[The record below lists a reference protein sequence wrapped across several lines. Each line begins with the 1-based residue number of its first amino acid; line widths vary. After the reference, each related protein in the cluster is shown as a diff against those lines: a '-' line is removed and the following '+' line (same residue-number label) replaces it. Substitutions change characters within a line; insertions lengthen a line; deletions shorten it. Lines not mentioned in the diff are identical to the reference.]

1 MYTEEEF
8 LQISGIQH
16 FVFCPRQWALIHIES
31 QWAENQHTVCGDIF
45 HERAHDGDAR
55 ERRGDLLTVRG
66 LRIFSATLGVSG
78 VCDVVEFRRHDE
90 SGARLNGYEGNWLP
104 MPIEY
109 KSGTA
114 KETDADRIQLCLQ
127 ALCME
132 EMLGCQIE
140 KGCLFYGKTR
150 RRETVLL
157 DEAIRTAT
165 TKAVAEM
172 HAYMVRGY
180 TPKPRKTKACR
191 ACSMADICL
200 PELERTK
207 SAAAYME
214 NAKGDE
220 L

>member
-16 FVFCPRQWALIHIES
+16 YAFCPRQWALIHIES

-55 ERRGDLLTVRG
+55 ERRGDLLTLRG

-78 VCDVVEFRRHDE
+78 ACDVVEFRKHDE
-90 SGARLNGYEGNWLP
+90 AGARLDGYEGNWLP

-114 KETDADRIQLCLQ
+114 KETDADRMQLCLQ
-127 ALCME
+127 GLCLE
-132 EMLGCQIE
+132 EMFGCQIE
-140 KGCLFYGKTR
+140 TGCLFYGKTR
-150 RRETVLL
+150 RRERIRL
-157 DEAIRTAT
+157 DELLRTAT

-172 HAYMVRGY
+172 HAYMARGY

-200 PELERTK
+200 PELDRMK

-214 NAKGDE
+214 KAEEDE